1 MIICLYKRA
10 KFADVL
16 KCLRYQEIREMII
29 RRIFKYIVYLIIFSE
44 IKKLRKKGLRDFGD
58 LSSVFIQQITRVS
71 LKLQLT
77 QILNQTTTNCLLQ
90 NLFSSRW
97 SRNFFQFTFGSK
109 SPPSGKKEEAFF
121 VALAYWPELYI
132 RSEPPYSSAQYI

>member
-58 LSSVFIQQITRVS
+58 LSSVFI
-71 LKLQLT
+71 
-77 QILNQTTTNCLLQ
+77 
-90 NLFSSRW
+90 
-97 SRNFFQFTFGSK
+97 
-109 SPPSGKKEEAFF
+109 
-121 VALAYWPELYI
+121 
-132 RSEPPYSSAQYI
+132 